1 MNNNAY
7 ICSGIIRIEGDMDN
21 PFTIK
26 SYESKE
32 KFCDREEELAL
43 MLRNCVNNTDT
54 TLISQRRMGKTGL
67 IMRLFDELKDVRPDI
82 HTIYIDIF
90 AARNI
95 DDFIKLMAE
104 AAMRSFKPKTSMGEK
119 LLTFIKSLRPQ
130 LSFDSIT
137 GEPQLQIA
145 YQTAHEKEY
154 TLRGLFEFLD
164 SQGEHIVIAIDEFQ
178 QIRDFPEQNMEAL
191 LRTYIQQTHNLMFIF
206 CGSKKH
212 MMADI
217 FANEKKPFYNSTAFV
232 SLGKISEQSYSNFIR
247 TLLQTH
253 HRSITD
259 DALQF
264 ILDWTRRHTYYTQ
277 QLCHTIYAN
286 GSVDIAIEDVKKA
299 CDQLM
304 KQGEAVFLQYRQ
316 MLTDKQWN
324 YLIAIAKEEN
334 VQQITAA
341 AFLKNHKIGSP
352 SVSRRLADALCEKG
366 LLNDEVT
373 LAGTIY
379 SVSDVF
385 LSRWM
390 ARL

>member
-1 MNNNAY
+1 M
-7 ICSGIIRIEGDMDN
+7 EN

-26 SYESKE
+26 SYESKDL
-32 KFCDREEELAL
+32 FCDREEELQL
-43 MLRNCVNNTDT
+43 MLRNCENRSDT

-67 IMRLFDELKDVRPDI
+67 ILRLFDELKDVRPDI
-82 HTIYIDIF
+82 HTIYLDIF
-90 AARNI
+90 ASRTF
-95 DDFIKLMAE
+95 DDFIKLLAE
-104 AAMRSFKPKTSMGEK
+104 AAMRSFQPKTSIGDK

-130 LSFDSIT
+130 LSFDNIT
-137 GEPQLQIA
+137 GEPQLQIT

-164 SQGEHIVIAIDEFQ
+164 SQGDHTIIAIDEFQ
-178 QIRDFPEQNMEAL
+178 QIRDYPEQNIEAL
-191 LRTYIQQTHNLMFIF
+191 LRTYIQQTHNLTFIF

-217 FANEKKPFYNSTAFV
+217 FSNVKKPFYNSTVFV
-232 SLGKISEQSYSNFIR
+232 SLGKIPETSYSDFIR
-247 TLLQTH
+247 KIFADH
-253 HRSITD
+253 HKSITD
-259 DALQF
+259 EALMF

-286 GSVDIAIEDVKKA
+286 GSVSITIEDVKKA
-299 CDQLM
+299 CEQLM
-304 KQGEAVFLQYRQ
+304 KQSETVFLQYRQ

-324 YLIAIAKEEN
+324 YLIAVAKEGS
-334 VQQITAA
+334 VQQITAS
-341 AFLKNHKIGSP
+341 AFLKDHNIGSP

-366 LLNDEVT
+366 LINDEIT
-373 LAGTIY
+373 LAGTTY

-390 ARL
+390 ERL

>member
-1 MNNNAY
+1 M
-7 ICSGIIRIEGDMDN
+7 EN

-26 SYESKE
+26 SYESKDL
-32 KFCDREEELAL
+32 FCDREEELQL
-43 MLRNCVNNTDT
+43 MLRNCENRSDT

-67 IMRLFDELKDVRPDI
+67 ILRLFDELKDVRPDI
-82 HTIYIDIF
+82 HTIYLDIF
-90 AARNI
+90 ASRTF
-95 DDFIKLMAE
+95 DDFIKLLAE
-104 AAMRSFKPKTSMGEK
+104 AAMRSFQPKTSIGDK

-130 LSFDSIT
+130 LSFDNIT
-137 GEPQLQIA
+137 GEPQLQIT

-164 SQGEHIVIAIDEFQ
+164 SQGDHTIIAIDEFQ
-178 QIRDFPEQNMEAL
+178 QIRDYPEQNIEAL
-191 LRTYIQQTHNLMFIF
+191 LRTYIQQTHNLTFIF

-217 FANEKKPFYNSTAFV
+217 FSNVKKPFYNSTVFV
-232 SLGKISEQSYSNFIR
+232 SLGKIPETSYSDFIR
-247 TLLQTH
+247 KIFADH
-253 HRSITD
+253 HKSITD
-259 DALQF
+259 EALMF

-286 GSVDIAIEDVKKA
+286 GSVSITIEEVKKA
-299 CDQLM
+299 CEQLM
-304 KQGEAVFLQYRQ
+304 KQSETVFLQYRQ

-324 YLIAIAKEEN
+324 YLIAVAKEGS
-334 VQQITAA
+334 VQQITAS
-341 AFLKNHKIGSP
+341 AFLKDHNIGSP

-366 LLNDEVT
+366 LINDEIT
-373 LAGTIY
+373 LAGTTY

-390 ARL
+390 ERL

>member
-1 MNNNAY
+1 M
-7 ICSGIIRIEGDMDN
+7 EN

-26 SYESKE
+26 SYESKDL
-32 KFCDREEELAL
+32 FCDREEELQL
-43 MLRNCVNNTDT
+43 MLRNCENRSDT

-67 IMRLFDELKDVRPDI
+67 ILRLFDELKDVRPDI
-82 HTIYIDIF
+82 HTIYLDIF
-90 AARNI
+90 ASRTF
-95 DDFIKLMAE
+95 DDFIKLLAE
-104 AAMRSFKPKTSMGEK
+104 AAMRSFQPKTSIGDK

-130 LSFDSIT
+130 LSFDNIT
-137 GEPQLQIA
+137 GEPQLQIT

-164 SQGEHIVIAIDEFQ
+164 SQGDHTIIAIDEFQ
-178 QIRDFPEQNMEAL
+178 QIRDYPEQNIEAL
-191 LRTYIQQTHNLMFIF
+191 LRTYIQQTHNLTFIF

-217 FANEKKPFYNSTAFV
+217 FSNVKKPFYNSTVFV
-232 SLGKISEQSYSNFIR
+232 SLGKIPETSYSDFIR
-247 TLLQTH
+247 KIFADH
-253 HRSITD
+253 HKSITD
-259 DALQF
+259 EALMF

-286 GSVDIAIEDVKKA
+286 GSVSITIEEVKKA
-299 CDQLM
+299 CEQLM
-304 KQGEAVFLQYRQ
+304 KQSETVFLQYRQ

-324 YLIAIAKEEN
+324 YLIAVAQEGS
-334 VQQITAA
+334 VQQITAS
-341 AFLKNHKIGSP
+341 AFLKDHNIGSP

-366 LLNDEVT
+366 LINDEIT
-373 LAGTIY
+373 LAGTTY

-390 ARL
+390 ERL

>member
-1 MNNNAY
+1 M
-7 ICSGIIRIEGDMDN
+7 EN

-26 SYESKE
+26 SYESKDL
-32 KFCDREEELAL
+32 FCDREEELQL
-43 MLRNCVNNTDT
+43 MLRNCENRSDT

-67 IMRLFDELKDVRPDI
+67 ILRLFDELKDVRPDI
-82 HTIYIDIF
+82 HTIYLDIF
-90 AARNI
+90 ASRTF
-95 DDFIKLMAE
+95 DDFIKLLAE
-104 AAMRSFKPKTSMGEK
+104 AAMRSFQPKTSIGEK

-130 LSFDSIT
+130 LSFDNIT
-137 GEPQLQIA
+137 GEPQLQIT

-164 SQGEHIVIAIDEFQ
+164 SQGDHTIIAIDEFQ
-178 QIRDFPEQNMEAL
+178 QIRDYPEQNIEAL
-191 LRTYIQQTHNLMFIF
+191 LRTYIQQTHNLTFIF

-217 FANEKKPFYNSTAFV
+217 FSNVKKPFYNSTVFV
-232 SLGKISEQSYSNFIR
+232 SLGKIPETSYSDFIR
-247 TLLQTH
+247 KIFADH
-253 HRSITD
+253 HKSITD
-259 DALQF
+259 EALMF

-286 GSVDIAIEDVKKA
+286 GSVSITIEDVKKA
-299 CDQLM
+299 CEQLM
-304 KQGEAVFLQYRQ
+304 KQSETVFLQYRQ

-324 YLIAIAKEEN
+324 YLIAVAKEGS
-334 VQQITAA
+334 VQQITAS
-341 AFLKNHKIGSP
+341 AFLKDHNIGSP

-366 LLNDEVT
+366 LINDEIT
-373 LAGTIY
+373 LAGTTY

-390 ARL
+390 ERL